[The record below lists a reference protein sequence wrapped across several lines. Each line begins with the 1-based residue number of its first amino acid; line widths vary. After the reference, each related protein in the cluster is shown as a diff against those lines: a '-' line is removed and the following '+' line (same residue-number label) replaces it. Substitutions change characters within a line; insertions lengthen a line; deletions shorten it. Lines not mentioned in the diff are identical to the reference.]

1 MRIQNNAPAL
11 NAHRYYGIN
20 QAGVTKSI
28 AKLSSGYRINSAAD
42 DAAGLAI
49 SEKMRAQIRGLTMA
63 SKNTQDAISLIQTAE
78 GGMQEIDNMVQRIRE
93 LVVYASNDTQDQSSP
108 TATAGDRQKIQDEI
122 DQLTKEID
130 SMANRVEFNKKK
142 LINGDFAGGNASD
155 RKDYTEAAAT
165 LNDARRTLIDF
176 IGGDKWTEQI
186 AKARSLASK
195 IESEVGS
202 TVANADTATK
212 DLEKII
218 GNFEDV
224 VSKVIST
231 NDPTQFGDLLTTGTG
246 GQNASGV
253 ADGVLATEL
262 ESVVDALSALA
273 SAWGN
278 STAHGTEVKDWLTA
292 SAVAAASGGVMTG
305 TFGDV
310 IMGTG
315 ASPNYVQIHNELG
328 VAISDYT
335 TKKAIV
341 EKSTQPGLYFQ
352 VGANANQALEMS
364 ISSVDTNML
373 GIGDGYG
380 NSNID
385 VLKTTGK
392 QITYQLDILD
402 NALTY
407 VTSQRS
413 KLGAAQNRLEYTQ
426 NSLDISAE
434 NLTNA
439 ESRIRDVDRAKEMTN
454 FTKYNILFQASTA
467 MLAQANALPQGVLQ
481 MLG

>member
-1 MRIQNNAPAL
+1 MRIQNNVPAL

-93 LVVYASNDTQDQSSP
+93 LVVYASNDTQDQASP
-108 TATAGDRQKIQDEI
+108 VASEGDRRKIQDEI
-122 DQLTKEID
+122 DQLTAEID

-142 LINGDFAGGNASD
+142 LINGDFAGGNKAD
-155 RKDYTEAAAT
+155 RTAYTDAAKA
-165 LNDARRTLIDF
+165 LNNARQALIDF
-176 IGGDKWTEQI
+176 VGGDAWKEGVST
-186 AKARSLASK
+186 ARSLAAK
-195 IESEVGS
+195 IESENDSAVTG
-202 TVANADTATK
+202 AETASA

-218 GNFEDV
+218 GNFDNI
-224 VSKVIST
+224 VSKLLST
-231 NDPTQFGDLLTTGTG
+231 DDPTQFGDLLTTGASA
-246 GQNASGV
+246 QSASGV

-262 ESVVDALSALA
+262 ESVMDELSALA
-273 SAWGN
+273 SAWGS
-278 STAHGTEVKDWLTA
+278 STAHGTAVGSWLTA
-292 SAVAAASGGVMTG
+292 SATPAASGGVPTG
-305 TFGDV
+305 TFGDLIGSSSV
-310 IMGTG
+310 NFGKVKDT
-315 ASPNYVQIHNELG
+315 LG

-335 TKKAIV
+335 TKRAIV

-364 ISSVDTNML
+364 IASVDTNML

-380 NSNID
+380 NSTID
-385 VLKTTGK
+385 VMETSGK
-392 QITYQLDILD
+392 QITYQLDIID
-402 NALTY
+402 SALTY
-407 VTSQRS
+407 VSSQRS

-426 NSLDISAE
+426 SSLDISAE

-439 ESRIRDVDRAKEMTN
+439 ESRIRDVDMAKEMTQ
-454 FTKYNILFQASTA
+454 FTKMNILFQASTA